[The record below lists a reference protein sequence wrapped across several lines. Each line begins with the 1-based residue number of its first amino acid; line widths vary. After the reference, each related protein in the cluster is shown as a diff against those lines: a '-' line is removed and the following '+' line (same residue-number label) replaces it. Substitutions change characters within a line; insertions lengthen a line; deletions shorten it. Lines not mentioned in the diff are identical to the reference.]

1 MAILRPRLIQNPD
14 SRDLK
19 SALSLLVLALL
30 LSTWVHLMG
39 FIIWEKLDLKAR
51 DHFFFEMADTVPPIM
66 ELTLIL
72 DEPEPELEAPP
83 SSMIDTPPPPP
94 AASSPADAGA
104 VAAADP
110 DALQGAEP
118 DLARAELLPPDDS
131 QSAPLNPDPPIVLEG
146 EAPKFKSYYTIIRG
160 AVARN
165 WILSPEARA
174 QFRPSRL
181 TVDFTV
187 ARDGTFL
194 RLVVVQST
202 GSPSLDHAGLEAIR
216 SAAPFPVFPEE
227 LRQYGQLDIRM
238 HFDYQAQ
245 YIKRPSE

>member
-1 MAILRPRLIQNPD
+1 MTILRPRLILD
-14 SRDLK
+14 RESRDLR
-19 SALSLLVLALL
+19 SALSLLTLTFL
-30 LSTWVHLMG
+30 LSVWVHLVG
-39 FIIWEKLDLKAR
+39 FIVWEKLDLKVR
-51 DHFFFEMADTVPPIM
+51 DHFFFELADAAPPIM

-72 DEPEPELEAPP
+72 NEPEPEFEAPP
-83 SSMIDTPPPPP
+83 GALTDEPATASPP
-94 AASSPADAGA
+94 AAAETP
-104 VAAADP
+104 AAADP
-110 DALQGAEP
+110 EAPQAAEP
-118 DLARAELLPPDDS
+118 DLAQAELLPPDES
-131 QSAPLNPDPPIVLEG
+131 RSAGLNPEPPIVLEG
-146 EAPKFKSYYTIIRG
+146 EAPKFKSYYTVIRSE
-160 AVARN
+160 VARN

-216 SAAPFPVFPEE
+216 SAAPFPAFPQE

-245 YIKRPSE
+245 YIKRSRE